1 MDNQTFD
8 LNSNSD
14 NYQDGS
20 KAGPKSSFLAYL
32 LIIAKNRKFIISSL
46 FVVTFTVAIL
56 SLFLPNWYT
65 AKTTVLP
72 PEKEGFLVGVSGA
85 GGLSSILGDLA
96 LPIMATPSDV
106 LASILNSRRVAEA
119 VIEAEGLQPYYG
131 LKTKEKTLK
140 EVWSHLKVWVGEEG
154 IVNLTYEDKNRD
166 KAAGIANSFTKKLDE
181 VNRQTQ
187 ISKAKNKRLFL
198 EERLTQTE
206 TALQEAEQ
214 NLKKFKE
221 TKKLAALDEQTKSTI
236 ESGAELKAKL
246 DSIEVELYV
255 ASKTMPSSAFARELR
270 LRKEELSRKIK
281 LSDST
286 LVQIASVSLDFAVLY
301 REVAIQS
308 RVFDLLTQE
317 LEKAKIEE
325 AKDTPSLQIL
335 DQAVAPEKKSR
346 PKRTYLVAF
355 TGFLTLLSSIFWVFV
370 KEFLANF
377 KLQNPQ
383 EFNKLQTVYR
393 GVSGDLTQFHR
404 SLLRFKKT
412 KV

>member
-14 NYQDGS
+14 NSGDGS
-20 KAGPKSSFLAYL
+20 KNREKSNFLSYL
-32 LIIAKNRKFIISSL
+32 LVIAKNRKFIISSF
-46 FVVTFTVAIL
+46 FVITFTVAIL

-65 AKTTVLP
+65 AKTTILP

-85 GGLSSILGDLA
+85 GGLSSILGDMA

-119 VIEAEGLQPYYG
+119 VMEAQSLQPYYG
-131 LKTKEKTLK
+131 LKTNEKTLK

-166 KAAGIANSFTKKLDE
+166 KAAAIANSFIEKLDE

-187 ISKAKNKRLFL
+187 VSKAKSKRTFL
-198 EERLTQTE
+198 EERLAQTE
-206 TALQEAEQ
+206 DHLKEAEE

-221 TKKLAALDEQTKSTI
+221 TKKVASLDEQTKATI
-236 ESGAELKAKL
+236 ESGAELKANL

-255 ASKTMPSSAFARELR
+255 ASQTMPSSAFTRELR
-270 LRKEELSRKIK
+270 LRKEELSRKLK

-286 LVQIASVSLDFAVLY
+286 LVQMASVSLDFAVLY

-317 LEKAKIEE
+317 LEKAKMEE

-355 TGFLTLLSSIFWVFV
+355 AGVLSLLSSIFWVFI
-370 KEFLANF
+370 KEFLTNF

-393 GVSGDLTQFHR
+393 GVSGDLTQFRR
-404 SLLRFKKT
+404 SWLRFKKT

>member
-1 MDNQTFD
+1 MDHQAFD

-14 NYQDGS
+14 NYRDGS
-20 KAGPKSSFLAYL
+20 QKREKSNFLSYL
-32 LIIAKNRKFIISSL
+32 LVIAKNRKFIISSF

-56 SLFLPNWYT
+56 SLFLSNWYT
-65 AKTTVLP
+65 AKTTILP

-106 LASILNSRRVAEA
+106 LASILNSRRVGEA
-119 VIEAEGLQPYYG
+119 VIEAQNLQQYYG

-166 KAAGIANSFTKKLDE
+166 KAAAIANGFIDKLDE

-198 EERLTQTE
+198 EDRLAQTE
-206 TALQEAEQ
+206 TDLKVAEE

-221 TKKLAALDEQTKSTI
+221 TNKVAALDEQTKSTI
-236 ESGAELKAKL
+236 ESGADLKANL

-255 ASKTMPSSAFARELR
+255 ASKTMPSSAFTRELR
-270 LRKEELSRKIK
+270 LRKEELSRKLK
-281 LSDST
+281 MSDSS
-286 LVQIASVSLDFAVLY
+286 LVQMAAVSLDFAMLY
-301 REVAIQS
+301 REVTIQS

-335 DQAVAPEKKSR
+335 DQAVPPEKKSR
-346 PKRTYLVAF
+346 PKRTYLVVFA
-355 TGFLTLLSSIFWVFV
+355 GILTLLSSIFWVFI

-393 GVSGDLTQFHR
+393 GVSGDLTQFRR